1 MNERSLI
8 EEEIAR
14 ALQPLLPAGAEF
26 KKNVH
31 ARIAAGG
38 APSLTASAPIKG
50 RSWLSRAGALLPV
63 GLMESSALAKGVG
76 AGAGTAAKGG
86 ATLGMFSVVGAILGV
101 VASLAALLTLG
112 RFQIRRVRNRPS
124 RPARLSDRMNYA
136 EDNRWIGGIIAVVSL
151 GVYLLFFESFAV
163 TLLIGAAVMCGAT
176 VFTLLTLDHA
186 GRATKDTLV
195 DGFDPYFAQAGV
207 CIWIGLMIQD
217 ARVLSGVLMAAP
229 AVLLL
234 GSAGIGFIR
243 RPIALVDA
251 LINAALP
258 LLIIWTAGEEWLN
271 PSVPGGT
278 AEAFEWSSSG
288 WLGFAEWTLLTASV
302 ASVLLVLVTAKE
314 APEDIFAGPRS

>member
-8 EEEIAR
+8 DDEISR
-14 ALQPLLPAGAEF
+14 ALQPLVPVGAEF
-26 KKNVH
+26 QQSVH
-31 ARIAAGG
+31 ARIAERG
-38 APSLTASAPIKG
+38 SSTAAAAAPIKG
-50 RSWLSRAGALLPV
+50 RGWMSKAGVLLPI

-76 AGAGTAAKGG
+76 VGAGTAAKGG
-86 ATLGMFSVVGAILGV
+86 ATLGIFSVFGAILGV

-124 RPARLSDRMNYA
+124 RPARLSDRMDYA
-136 EDNRWIGGIIAVVSL
+136 EDDRWIGGIIAVVSL
-151 GVYLLFFESFAV
+151 GVYLLFFESFEV

-176 VFTLLTLDHA
+176 IFTLLTLDHA

-195 DGFDPYFAQAGV
+195 DGFQPYFIQAGA
-207 CIWIGLMIQD
+207 CIWMGLTMQD
-217 ARVLSGVLMAAP
+217 SRVLSAVLMAAP

-243 RPIALVDA
+243 RPIALVHA
-251 LINAALP
+251 LTNAALP
-258 LLIIWTAGEEWLN
+258 LLVIWTVGEELLD
-271 PSVPGGT
+271 PSGAEGT
-278 AEAFEWSSSG
+278 ADVLKWTSSG
-288 WLGFAEWTLLTASV
+288 WLGFTEWALLMACV